1 MVHGA
6 FLFSSSLL
14 RIGKDY
20 TKLASHM
27 KKGVVNASGYRS
39 VADS

>member
-1 MVHGA
+1 MVHDT

-20 TKLASHM
+20 AKLASHM
-27 KKGVVNASGYRS
+27 KKGAVNAGGYRS

>member
-1 MVHGA
+1 MVHDT
-6 FLFSSSLL
+6 LFFPPSLL